1 MALITETV
9 QGDPLKFELSL
20 IGRSEVLVMQVSDG
34 LLSGFCVETFWSFC
48 IKFHVVQSI
57 APTYVLQE
65 IYPTIAC
72 PDDFE

>member
-34 LLSGFCVETFWSFC
+34 LLSGFCVETF
-48 IKFHVVQSI
+48 
-57 APTYVLQE
+57 
-65 IYPTIAC
+65 
-72 PDDFE
+72 